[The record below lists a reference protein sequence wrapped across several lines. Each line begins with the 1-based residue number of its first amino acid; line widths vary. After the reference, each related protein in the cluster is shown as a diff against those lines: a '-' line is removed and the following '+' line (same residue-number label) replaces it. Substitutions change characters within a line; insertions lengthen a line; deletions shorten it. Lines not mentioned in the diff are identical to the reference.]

1 MMKTILI
8 ADSGATKTDW
18 IYVDG
23 GVSQPIRT
31 TGLHPSFLDHKAD
44 LAELRADLGSIFPEE
59 VRFFGTALGNPESDR
74 KMHAF
79 LQELFPSAQ
88 IFVRSDL
95 EGAGQ
100 AFFGTG
106 KGVVAVLGTGSVCAS
121 VEDGR
126 VIQKSFPL
134 GFAIGDEG
142 SAADLG
148 RRILKAYYRHEFPP
162 ETATIVRER
171 ISDFDYGSMMN
182 RIYRSGKPNRELA
195 SVAGDV
201 LVEPLTK
208 ELNDLIR
215 QGFREFIGN
224 QLDSV
229 KPDNHI
235 EIVFTGKVAAVH
247 HSLLLSLMKEHGYE
261 RVSVK
266 YPVIESFRKQ
276 AEEGLLAFQ

>member
-1 MMKTILI
+1 MMKKILI

-23 GVSQPIRT
+23 RVNQPIRT
-31 TGLHPSFLDHKAD
+31 TGLHPAFLDHKAD
-44 LAELRADLGSIFPEE
+44 LAELRAELNSIFPEE

-79 LQELFPSAQ
+79 LQQLFPAAH
-88 IFVRSDL
+88 IVVKSDL

-100 AFFGTG
+100 AFFGSG
-106 KGVVAVLGTGSVCAS
+106 NGVVAVLGTGSVCAS
-121 VEDGR
+121 VENGR
-126 VIQKSFPL
+126 VIKKSVPL

-148 RRILKAYYRHEFPP
+148 RRILKAHYRKTFQP
-162 ETATIVRER
+162 ETEEVVGDR
-171 ISDFDYGSMMN
+171 IGGLDYGQMMN

-201 LVEPLTK
+201 LVEPLTQ
-208 ELNDLIR
+208 ELNELIR

-229 KPDNHI
+229 IPDNNV

-247 HSLLLSLMKEHGYE
+247 RSLLLNQMKGHGYE
-261 RVSVK
+261 RVTVK

-276 AEEGLLAFQ
+276 ADEGLLTFR